1 MNDLADGFTRHLLDW
16 AASLG
21 APADSLA
28 LLDRVARRLALATS
42 AGHVC
47 VPLAAFVAPEPSALE
62 DDFPRP
68 DDEAPPAWD
77 EGGFADAGLAGGG
90 AALAGLRRRLLASA
104 VVIEAEQAVP
114 GRSAHPL
121 VVDAGDRLYLRR
133 HFDQERAL
141 AAALVARGQGADFVE
156 GVAVAGGAVLVEGQ
170 AGARGVPGTE
180 GATVRPALLDTLFP
194 PRSASAPD
202 WQKCAV
208 MLALQGRLTVISGGP
223 GTGKTTTVAALLA
236 CLLEAQPGLRIALAA
251 PTGKAA
257 ARMLEAL
264 RQRAQ
269 TLPAALVARLPAEA
283 HTVHR
288 LLGVTPEPGRF
299 RHHAGNPLAVD
310 VLVVDEASMLDL
322 ALATRLVDALPPTAR
337 LVLLG
342 DKDQLAAV
350 EAGAVFAELSA
361 ECVFSAP
368 MRARL
373 GLGSE
378 AAGTAPPEAA
388 GLGGAGLVGADL
400 VGAGVPANGVA
411 EPSFAGKPAPVG
423 SPPAAGATGGVLA
436 DCVVWLTESHRF
448 RADSGIGRLATDIR
462 AGRGEAALAWLG
474 AGQDASAEWIEDA
487 EARPAAATLAR
498 IEAGFAAYFELLR
511 AGLGGAPGVDVAAAM
526 GAFERFRV
534 LVAVREGGRGLG
546 ALNAWLE
553 ARLRMV
559 LGLAPDRSAG
569 GGWYPGRPVIVLAN
583 DYLLGLF
590 NGDVGLCLPDETGAL
605 RVFFP
610 AAEGGFRAIA
620 PLRLPAHDTAFAL
633 TVHKSQGSEF
643 EEVVLV
649 LPAQPVR
656 VLTRELI
663 YTGVTRAAKKVTVAG
678 AGEVFVAGCAART
691 VRASGLR
698 DRMREAAE
706 RA

>member
-1 MNDLADGFTRHLLDW
+1 MNDLADGFARHLVDW
-16 AASLG
+16 ATTLG

-28 LLDRVARRLALATS
+28 LLDTVARRLATATS

-47 VPLAAFVAPEPSALE
+47 VPLAAFAGSIVVPIEV
-62 DDFPRP
+62 DFPQP
-68 DDEAPPAWD
+68 PDEAPPDWD
-77 EGGFADAGLAGGG
+77 EGVFANGDVRDDHDAVA
-90 AALAGLRRRLLASA
+90 RMREQLLASG
-104 VVIEAEQAVP
+104 VVIDAAQALS

-141 AAALVARGQGADFVE
+141 AVALVARAL
-156 GVAVAGGAVLVEGQ
+156 GAVV
-170 AGARGVPGTE
+170 ADAS
-180 GATVRPALLDTLFP
+180 AAPAPRQELLDTLFP
-194 PRSASAPD
+194 PRPGAAPD

-236 CLLEAQPGLRIALAA
+236 CLLEAQPDLRIALAA

-269 TLPAALVARLPAEA
+269 TLPAELAARLPAA
-283 HTVHR
+283 AFTVHR

-299 RHHAGNPLAVD
+299 RHHAANPLAVD

-322 ALATRLVDALPPTAR
+322 ALATRLIDALPPTAR

-373 GLGSE
+373 GLS
-378 AAGTAPPEAA
+378 P
-388 GLGGAGLVGADL
+388 GGESASSGM
-400 VGAGVPANGVA
+400 
-411 EPSFAGKPAPVG
+411 
-423 SPPAAGATGGVLA
+423 LA
-436 DCVVWLTESHRF
+436 DSVVWLTESHRF

-462 AGRGEAALAWLG
+462 AGQGEAALAWLA
-474 AGQDASAEWIEDA
+474 AGEDASACWIEDID
-487 EARPAAATLAR
+487 ARPSLATLAC
-498 IEAGFAAYFELLR
+498 IEAGYAAYFDLLR
-511 AGLGGAPGVDVAAAM
+511 AGLGGVAGARAVAANALRLDAAQGGEQGNAKAGAPVVDVAAAM
-526 GAFERFRV
+526 RAFERFRV
-534 LVAVREGGRGLG
+534 LVAVRDGGRGLG
-546 ALNAWLE
+546 ALNAWVE
-553 ARLRMV
+553 ARLRAT

-569 GGWYPGRPVIVLAN
+569 GRWYPGRPVIVLAN

-590 NGDVGLCLPDETGAL
+590 NGDIGLCLPDEAGAL

-610 AAEGGFRAIA
+610 AADGGFRAIA

-643 EEVVLV
+643 EEVLLV
-649 LPAQPVR
+649 LPARPLR

-678 AGEVFVAGCAART
+678 AAEVFVAGCAART

-698 DRMREAAE
+698 DRMREAAGPG
-706 RA
+706 

>member
-1 MNDLADGFTRHLLDW
+1 MNDLADGFARHLVDW
-16 AASLG
+16 ATTLG

-28 LLDRVARRLALATS
+28 LLDTVARRLATATS

-47 VPLAAFVAPEPSALE
+47 VPLAAFAGSIVVPIEV
-62 DDFPRP
+62 DFPQP
-68 DDEAPPAWD
+68 PDEAPPDWD
-77 EGGFADAGLAGGG
+77 EGVFANGDVRDDHDAVA
-90 AALAGLRRRLLASA
+90 RMREQLLASG
-104 VVIEAEQAVP
+104 VVIDAAQALS

-141 AAALVARGQGADFVE
+141 AVALVARAL
-156 GVAVAGGAVLVEGQ
+156 GAVV
-170 AGARGVPGTE
+170 ADAS
-180 GATVRPALLDTLFP
+180 AAPAPRQELLDTLFP
-194 PRSASAPD
+194 PRPGAAPD

-236 CLLEAQPGLRIALAA
+236 CLLEAQPELRIALAA

-269 TLPAALVARLPAEA
+269 TLPAELAARLPAA
-283 HTVHR
+283 AFTVHR

-299 RHHAGNPLAVD
+299 RNHAANPLAVD

-322 ALATRLVDALPPTAR
+322 ALATRLIDALPPTAR

-373 GLGSE
+373 GLTPG
-378 AAGTAPPEAA
+378 
-388 GLGGAGLVGADL
+388 
-400 VGAGVPANGVA
+400 A
-411 EPSFAGKPAPVG
+411 EPAS
-423 SPPAAGATGGVLA
+423 TGMLA
-436 DCVVWLTESHRF
+436 DSVVWLTESHRF

-462 AGRGEAALAWLG
+462 AGQGEAALAWLA
-474 AGQDASAEWIEDA
+474 AGEDASARWIEDSD
-487 EARPAAATLAR
+487 ARPSLATLAC
-498 IEAGFAAYFELLR
+498 IEAGYADYFDLLR
-511 AGLGGAPGVDVAAAM
+511 AGPGGVAGARAVAANALRLDAAQAGEQGNAKAGAPVVDVAAAM
-526 GAFERFRV
+526 RAFERFRV
-534 LVAVREGGRGLG
+534 LVAVRDGGRGLG
-546 ALNAWLE
+546 ALNAWVE
-553 ARLRMV
+553 ARLRAT

-569 GGWYPGRPVIVLAN
+569 GRWYPGRPVIVLAN

-590 NGDVGLCLPDETGAL
+590 NGDIGLCLPDEAGAL

-610 AAEGGFRAIA
+610 AADGGFRAIA

-643 EEVVLV
+643 EEVLLV
-649 LPAQPVR
+649 LPARPLR
-656 VLTRELI
+656 VLTRELL
-663 YTGVTRAAKKVTVAG
+663 YTGVTRAAQKVTVAG
-678 AGEVFVAGCAART
+678 AREVFVAGCAART

-698 DRMREAAE
+698 DRMREAAGPG
-706 RA
+706 